1 MGKSNLRQTLDA
13 FTDNVKAGH
22 PTTLRFDGER
32 LYLTADTTAVA
43 IRSGAAKVGLSSD
56 LRDDTCY
63 RLTGDDIDD
72 VAEEMG
78 EKLTDAEKVHVQKGI
93 EAGFGSSWHDIV
105 ESAIDDVVASR
116 RES

>member
-13 FTDNVKAGH
+13 FADNVKAGH
-22 PTTLRFDGER
+22 PTSLRFDGKM
-32 LYLTADTTAVA
+32 LYLTVDATAGA
-43 IRSGAAKVGLSSD
+43 IQSGAAKVGITSD

-78 EKLTDAEKVHVQKGI
+78 ETLTDAEKVHAQKGI